1 MTSRTR
7 RPSISRAVAVG
18 AALSAVVGV
27 GLAGPADAVDLPPVP
42 GTPAPAPGPAPAPA
56 PAPADASTDLT
67 IASFNVLGSSH
78 TRGADGYASG
88 VRRTQGVV
96 RLLAKHDVEV
106 VGLQEM
112 QSDQMRSFQRR
123 TGGAYAM
130 YPGFSG
136 EREID
141 GENSLAW
148 DRSTWEAVEKRTFT
162 IPYFHG
168 NRRTMPLVKLRNQK
182 TGMTAWFANVHNPAS
197 TREHGGSA
205 RWRAR
210 AIRAEARLARR
221 LHDTGVPVF
230 LTGDMNEREQAFCP
244 LTGSAPLQA
253 ARGGSH
259 TDGTC
264 RAGDPKYVDWAF
276 GSKQLDFSDYVEDRG
291 AVNKRTSDHPIVV
304 SDAHIDGSTFAS
316 AVQR

>member
-7 RPSISRAVAVG
+7 RPSISRAVVVG

-244 LTGSAPLQA
+244 LTGTAPLQA